1 MFIKEPLARAD
12 FHAISTVG
20 FAHGVS
26 HFFHLMLPPLFPWL
40 MRDFSLSFTQAG
52 ALMTLFFVVSG
63 IGQALAGF
71 AVDRF
76 GARRV
81 LFGGIG
87 LLAASGFVLAA
98 AGSYAGLMGAA
109 ALAGLGN
116 CVFHPADF
124 TILNR
129 RVAQPRLGHAFSVH
143 GLSGNLGWAAAPV
156 FMAGIATV
164 AGWQTAA
171 AAAGCVGLCMLAVLW
186 WRRAALE
193 LSPRQSGAGAP
204 LHADQAT
211 HANSAFAFL
220 ALPPVWLC
228 FGFFL
233 LTTAAFGFL
242 QNYAPSALGGLY
254 GLSLAAATFCLTAYL
269 IGGAIGMAAGGFIA
283 ARADAG
289 DRTIKLAL
297 GIGGLLALLL
307 ASSWPPGWGASAL
320 MLAMGAAIGVA
331 GPSRDLLVRRAAT
344 STLGANAYGR
354 IYGFVYSGLDVGLA
368 AAPMIFGPLM
378 DKGEFS
384 GSFML
389 VAVLQTLAILT
400 AASVGARVRSAQA
413 S

>member
-1 MFIKEPLARAD
+1 MLFKDPPARTD
-12 FHAISTVG
+12 LHAISMVG
-20 FAHGVS
+20 LAHGVS

-40 MRDFSLSFTQAG
+40 MRDFSLSFTEAG
-52 ALMTLFFVVSG
+52 ALMTTFFVVSG
-63 IGQALAGF
+63 VGQALAGF
-71 AVDRF
+71 VVDRI

-129 RVAQPRLGHAFSVH
+129 RVSQPRLGHAFSVH
-143 GLSGNLGWAAAPV
+143 GLSGNLGWAAAPL
-156 FMAGIATV
+156 FMAGIAGM
-164 AGWQTAA
+164 AGWRTAA
-171 AAAGCVGLCMLAVLW
+171 VAAGCVGLGMLAVFW
-186 WRRAALE
+186 WQRVALE
-193 LSPRQSGAGAP
+193 LPQETPIASAMSNAGAAP
-204 LHADQAT
+204 QG
-211 HANSAFAFL
+211 NSAFAFL
-220 ALPPVWLC
+220 GLRPVWLC

-242 QNYAPSALGGLY
+242 QNYAPPALGGLY
-254 GLSLAAATFCLTAYL
+254 GLSLAAATFSLTAYL
-269 IGGAIGMAAGGFIA
+269 VGGAIGMITGGFIA
-283 ARADAG
+283 ARSDAG
-289 DRTIKLAL
+289 ERTIMLAL
-297 GIGGLLALLL
+297 GVGGLLALVL
-307 ASSWPPGWGASAL
+307 ASGWPPGWSASAL

-384 GSFML
+384 ASFVL
-389 VAVLQTLAILT
+389 IALLQTLAILT
-400 AASVGARVRSAQA
+400 AASVGARVRLAQA
-413 S
+413 G